1 VTCSIMLWVFGTS
14 RETFKSFGFGREYL
28 HCCRGAGGNGFLR
41 AHMGVMERIYC
52 SVQIIFS
59 SLSNF

>member
-1 VTCSIMLWVFGTS
+1 MACSIMLWDFGTS
-14 RETFKSFGFGREYL
+14 RETFKSSGSGREYL
-28 HCCRGAGGNGFLR
+28 HCCRSAGENGFLR

-52 SVQIIFS
+52 SVQFLFT